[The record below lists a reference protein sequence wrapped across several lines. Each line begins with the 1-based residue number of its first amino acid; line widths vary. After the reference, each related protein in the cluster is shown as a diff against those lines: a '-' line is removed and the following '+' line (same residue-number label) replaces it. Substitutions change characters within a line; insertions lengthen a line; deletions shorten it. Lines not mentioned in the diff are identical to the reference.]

1 MTPEFSRGE
10 RLDAIGA
17 RARTVT
23 IEANA
28 SERAALAKRFALI
41 AIDALAATL
50 TMRREM
56 SSIVVEG
63 RLTAAVRQACIVTDA
78 PVEAELDEPLA
89 LRFVDEGEATQEE
102 IELTSSDLD
111 LIPLEGDAID
121 LGEAVA
127 ETMALALDPF
137 PRAPGAADAL
147 RAAGVLSEDEVRPTN
162 AFAALKEAMMK
173 K

>member
-17 RARTVT
+17 HARTVT